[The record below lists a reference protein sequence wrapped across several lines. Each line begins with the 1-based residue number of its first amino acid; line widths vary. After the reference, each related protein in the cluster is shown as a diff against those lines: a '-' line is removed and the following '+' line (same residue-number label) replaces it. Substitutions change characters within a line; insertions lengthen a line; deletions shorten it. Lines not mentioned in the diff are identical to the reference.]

1 MIKLKS
7 YEIFNSESTENLKVS
22 KCIHK
27 KLYNYFG
34 GDDPWGITI
43 RPLKSQQLTVM
54 LYIVTRL

>member
-27 KLYNYFG
+27 KLYNYFR
-34 GDDPWGITI
+34 GDDPWG
-43 RPLKSQQLTVM
+43 
-54 LYIVTRL
+54 